1 MLDSALAKSPAIRTL
16 QSRAA
21 GVLSALGLTA
31 NGATIGGALL
41 GVAAGISFAVRWLWP
56 GLMLLSLS
64 AALDAL
70 DGTLARQFGRV
81 TLYGG
86 ILDLTADRLVE
97 VAILLGIT
105 WSRPPLYFP
114 ALVLIGSWYLNIT
127 VFLAVGAALERRGPK
142 IIEYPP
148 GLLERTEAL
157 VFFAVLA
164 MIPEAGP
171 WLCYAFAILEVIT
184 AIQRLRFGFRQMTR
198 NP

>member
-21 GVLSALGLTA
+21 SILSALGLTA
-31 NGATIGGALL
+31 NGATIAGALL
-41 GVAAGISFAVRWLWP
+41 GVAAGISFAMRWLWP

-64 AALDAL
+64 ATLDAL

-105 WSRPPLYFP
+105 WSRPPLDFTG
-114 ALVLIGSWYLNIT
+114 LVLVGS
-127 VFLAVGAALERRGPK
+127 
-142 IIEYPP
+142 
-148 GLLERTEAL
+148 
-157 VFFAVLA
+157 
-164 MIPEAGP
+164 
-171 WLCYAFAILEVIT
+171 
-184 AIQRLRFGFRQMTR
+184 
-198 NP
+198 